1 MLVFAFFVLAIFLS
15 CAFYVGA
22 FCYFYEI
29 YDAYDVYDVYGACDV
44 CAF

>member
-1 MLVFAFFVLAIFLS
+1 MLAFAFFILVILLS
-15 CAFYVGA
+15 CALYDGA